1 MHPLENLSSQ
11 DYDTA
16 ENIYWMLKQVMN
28 EFESITSDSDAFDD
42 IYNGIDEA
50 KINLAIM
57 LEQYHNIIDA

>member
-42 IYNGIDEA
+42 IYNDIDEA

-57 LEQYHNIIDA
+57 LEQYRNIIDA